1 MMEVLLRA
9 GTVEVLLMAVAALVI
24 VTVILAIS
32 IILKLNRITRNEPL
46 TRDVIGQL
54 LRAETDLVRRSGDD
68 QARGIR
74 DELADRVRD
83 FQENTSRMFSV
94 YFDGMNGQIRNFGE
108 RLDGGIKAIEQ
119 KVHGIGEK
127 LDADIAQMG
136 DHAERNREALRS
148 LIEGKLD
155 STATKQ
161 SEEAKNL
168 REELGQSFQ
177 RVSGNLTSTLNEMS
191 ERQKERLE
199 VAQVAID
206 TLGKKLDADIAQ
218 MGESAERNRENLR
231 VLIEAKL
238 DGAATKQT
246 EEAKSLREEL
256 NQSFHRLGG
265 HMATT
270 LTEMGERQKE
280 RLEKTTNALD
290 ALSEKNERS
299 SEALKQAVE
308 ARLDTLR
315 QENSAKLD
323 EMRQTVDEKLQSTL
337 ETRLGESFNRVVEQL
352 NRVHEGLGEMKN
364 LASNVG
370 DLKNVL
376 TNVKVRGTFG
386 EVQLEMLL
394 EQFLTRDQYIK
405 DARVKEG
412 TTERVEFAIRF
423 PGKIEGAD
431 VLLPID
437 AKFPRETYDRLLEAS
452 QAADED
458 AVKLHR
464 KQLETQ
470 VRACAKDIC
479 SKYINPPTTT
489 DFAILFLPTE
499 GLYAEVLRQVGVF
512 ESLQRDYKVT
522 LAGPTTLSAILNAL
536 QMGFRSLAIEKRS
549 GEVWQVLGAVQTEFG
564 KYNAVVDKLAS
575 QLQTAANSVES
586 LGRRTRAM
594 NRRLKT
600 VEKLPDG
607 AATAALLGFDGEDLG
622 LLPGDGLVPDGGGN
636 PIVLPPT

>member
-1 MMEVLLRA
+1 MGELLLRGAAFEVLL
-9 GTVEVLLMAVAALVI
+9 VVLA
-24 VTVILAIS
+24 ILAATTAILVA
-32 IILKLNRITRNEPL
+32 IILSRLSRLAGSEPMTRE
-46 TRDVIGQL
+46 VVAQL
-54 LRAETDLVRRSGDD
+54 LRAESDVIRRTGDEN
-68 QARGIR
+68 ARGLR

-83 FQENTSRMFSV
+83 FQENTTRTFTAL
-94 YFDGMNGQIRNFGE
+94 FDGVNGQMRAFGD
-108 RLDGGIKAIEQ
+108 RLEGGTKVIEL
-119 KVHGIGEK
+119 KVQGIGEK
-127 LDADIAQMG
+127 LDTDITQMG
-136 DHAERNREALRS
+136 EAAGRNRENLRS
-148 LIEGKLD
+148 LIEARLD
-155 STATKQ
+155 ATAVKQ
-161 SEEAKNL
+161 SEEAKN
-168 REELGQSFQ
+168 
-177 RVSGNLTSTLNEMS
+177 
-191 ERQKERLE
+191 
-199 VAQVAID
+199 
-206 TLGKKLDADIAQ
+206 
-218 MGESAERNRENLR
+218 
-231 VLIEAKL
+231 
-238 DGAATKQT
+238 
-246 EEAKSLREEL
+246 LREEL

-265 HMATT
+265 NLATA
-270 LTEMGERQKE
+270 LTDMSERQKE
-280 RLEKTTNALD
+280 RLEKTTTAL
-290 ALSEKNERS
+290 ATLGERNERS

-337 ETRLGESFNRVVEQL
+337 ESRLGESFNRVVEQL

-394 EQFLTRDQYIK
+394 EQFLCRDQYIK

-423 PGKIEGAD
+423 PGKIDGAD

-452 QAADED
+452 QAGDEE
-458 AVKLHR
+458 AVKLYR

-470 VRACAKDIC
+470 VRACAKEIC

-512 ESLQRDYKVT
+512 ESLQREYKVT
-522 LAGPTTLSAILNAL
+522 LAGPTTLSAILNAF

-586 LGRRTRAM
+586 LGKRTRAM

-622 LLPGDGLVPDGGGN
+622 HLPGDGIVPDGSGS
-636 PIVLPPT
+636 PIILPNALPLHHGTT